1 MEVSC
6 YAAFEQA
13 GALKDFKYEPKPLG
27 DSQIEIEI
35 SHCGICHSDIHL
47 IDNGLGITKYPF
59 VPGHEIIGTIK
70 TVGSRVHNFKV
81 GDRVGVGWQSGSCGE
96 CEFCEVGDQ
105 NLCAKMESTCV
116 TQYGG
121 YAKSFRVNANFAVLI
136 PAKIDSRSAAPLMCG
151 GVTVYQPLCYYEVEH
166 QMRVGVVGIG
176 GLGHLA
182 LQFLNGFGCEVT
194 AFSTSKNK
202 EPEAKTLGAHHFV
215 DSSDLEAMKKHAN
228 SYDFILSTA
237 SSDLDS
243 TPYFTALKPKGKL
256 CLVGLGTKAVAV
268 PNAPLVFGQRLV
280 GGSWIGSPRM
290 IRQMLSFIERSGT
303 KVITEA
309 FPMPKLNDAIKKV
322 RDNKVRYRAV
332 LEN

>member
-81 GDRVGVGWQSGSCGE
+81 GDRVGVGWQSDSCGE

-121 YAKSFRVNANFAVLI
+121 YAKSFRVSANFAVLI

-194 AFSTSKNK
+194 
-202 EPEAKTLGAHHFV
+202 
-215 DSSDLEAMKKHAN
+215 N

-256 CLVGLGTKAVAV
+256 CLVGLGTKDVAV